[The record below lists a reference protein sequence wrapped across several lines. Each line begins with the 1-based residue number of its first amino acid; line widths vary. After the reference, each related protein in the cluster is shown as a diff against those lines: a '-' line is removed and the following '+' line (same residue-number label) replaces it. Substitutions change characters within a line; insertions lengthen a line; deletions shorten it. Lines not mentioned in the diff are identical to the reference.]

1 MVETQ
6 MMDWYRNCHPER
18 SLSPSHRERRS
29 RWTCG
34 LLAAPVLS
42 IAIGLLITA
51 SLPLRAQAR
60 DIPSAAPTHPADQ
73 TQEQRGR
80 KLLDQMLEALGGDA
94 WLNRRNIR
102 VVGHLGRFFQ
112 GAPNGIV
119 IDFTATHQFPNGDR
133 PEAQRIGFI
142 TDKSMILPGKKI
154 DIVQIWI
161 NNTGHEVTY
170 KGNITL
176 PKDQVEDYYRR
187 QDHSIESIYRVWLK
201 APGVVVIDEGST
213 MVERRLTERVTIL
226 SDNNDAVTLDIDVAT
241 HLPRRRTFEWRN
253 ATFKD
258 RDEDAEEYDDY
269 HTIQGLPTAFTISR
283 YHNGDLA
290 SQIFYTKVEYDVD
303 LPPDT
308 FNPDI
313 LLKKKQ

>member
-1 MVETQ
+1 M
-6 MMDWYRNCHPER
+6 
-18 SLSPSHRERRS
+18 
-29 RWTCG
+29 
-34 LLAAPVLS
+34 
-42 IAIGLLITA
+42 
-51 SLPLRAQAR
+51 AQAR
-60 DIPSAAPTHPADQ
+60 DIPSAGLTHPADQ

-94 WLNRRNIR
+94 WINRRNLR

-112 GAPNGIV
+112 GTPNGIV
-119 IDFTATHQFPNGDR
+119 VDFTATRQFASGDR
-133 PEAQRIGFI
+133 PDAQRIGFL

-154 DIVQIWI
+154 DVVQIWI

-176 PKDQVEDYYRR
+176 PKDQVEDFYRR

-201 APGVVVIDEGST
+201 APGVVVIHEGST

-226 SDNNDAVTLDIDVAT
+226 SDNNDAVTVDIDAQT
-241 HLPRRRTFEWRN
+241 HLPRRRTFVWRN
-253 ATFKD
+253 TTFKD
-258 RDEDAEEYDDY
+258 KDEDAEEYDDY

-283 YHNGDLA
+283 YHDGDLA
-290 SQIFYTKVEYDVD
+290 SQTFYTKVEYDVD

-308 FNPDI
+308 FDPNV

>member
-1 MVETQ
+1 MKQVI
-6 MMDWYRNCHPER
+6 
-18 SLSPSHRERRS
+18 
-29 RWTCG
+29 
-34 LLAAPVLS
+34 LAIALS
-42 IAIGLLITA
+42 ILLPATR
-51 SLPLRAQAR
+51 PLTAQAR
-60 DIPSAAPTHPADQ
+60 DIPSAAPTHPTDQ

-94 WLNRRNIR
+94 WLNRHNVR
-102 VVGHLGRFFQ
+102 VRGRLGRFFQ

-119 IDFTATHQFPNGDR
+119 IDFTLIHQFAGPDR
-133 PEAQRIGFI
+133 PEAERIGFI

-170 KGNITL
+170 KGNTTL
-176 PKDQVEDYYRR
+176 PKDQIDDYYRR

-201 APGVVVIDEGST
+201 SPGVVIVAEGST

-226 SDNNDAVTLDIDVAT
+226 SQNNDAVTLDIDAQT
-241 HLPRRRTFEWRN
+241 HLPLRRTFEWRN

-258 RDEDAEEYDDY
+258 HDEDAEEYEDY
-269 HTIQGLPTAFTISR
+269 HTIQGLPTAFTITR
-283 YHNGDLA
+283 YHNGDMA
-290 SQIFYTKVEYDVD
+290 SQTFYTKIEYDAD
-303 LPPDT
+303 LPPGT

>member
-18 SLSPSHRERRS
+18 SLSQSHRERRS

-42 IAIGLLITA
+42 IAIGLLTTA

-102 VVGHLGRFFQ
+102 VYGHSGRFFQ

-119 IDFTATHQFPNGDR
+119 IDFTATHQFANGDR

-142 TDKSMILPGKKI
+142 TDKSMTLPGKKI

-253 ATFKD
+253 TTFKD

-269 HTIQGLPTAFTISR
+269 HTIQGLPTAFTITR
-283 YHNGDLA
+283 YHNGDMS
-290 SQIFYTKVEYDVD
+290 SQTFYTKVEYDVD
-303 LPPDT
+303 LSPDT
-308 FNPDI
+308 FNPDV

>member
-1 MVETQ
+1 MKQAT
-6 MMDWYRNCHPER
+6 
-18 SLSPSHRERRS
+18 
-29 RWTCG
+29 
-34 LLAAPVLS
+34 LS
-42 IAIGLLITA
+42 ITLGLLITA
-51 SLPLRAQAR
+51 TPFLRAQAR
-60 DIPSAAPTHPADQ
+60 DIPSAGPTHPADQ

-94 WLNRRNIR
+94 WLNRRNVR
-102 VVGHLGRFFQ
+102 VLGHLGRFFQ

-119 IDFTATHQFPNGDR
+119 IDFTATHQFASPGLSNPDR

-176 PKDQVEDYYRR
+176 PKDQIEDYYRR
-187 QDHSIESIYRVWLK
+187 QAHSIESIYRVWLK

-253 ATFKD
+253 ITFKD

-269 HTIQGLPTAFTISR
+269 HTIQGLPTAFTITR
-283 YHNGDLA
+283 YHNGDMA
-290 SQIFYTKVEYDVD
+290 SQTFYTKVEYDVD
-303 LPPDT
+303 LSPDT

>member
-1 MVETQ
+1 MKQ
-6 MMDWYRNCHPER
+6 I
-18 SLSPSHRERRS
+18 
-29 RWTCG
+29 
-34 LLAAPVLS
+34 ALS
-42 IAIGLLITA
+42 IALGLLTTA
-51 SLPLRAQAR
+51 TPFLPAQAR
-60 DIPSAAPTHPADQ
+60 DIPNAGPTHPADQ

-94 WLNRRNIR
+94 WLNRRNVR
-102 VVGHLGRFFQ
+102 VLGHLGRFFQ

-119 IDFTATHQFPNGDR
+119 IDFTATHQFANGDR

-176 PKDQVEDYYRR
+176 PKDQIEDYYRR

-226 SDNNDAVTLDIDVAT
+226 SDNNDAVTLDIDTQT

-290 SQIFYTKVEYDVD
+290 SQTFYTKIEYDVD
-303 LPPDT
+303 LPPET

-313 LLKKKQ
+313 LLKKK

>member
-1 MVETQ
+1 MKQ
-6 MMDWYRNCHPER
+6 
-18 SLSPSHRERRS
+18 
-29 RWTCG
+29 
-34 LLAAPVLS
+34 LAPRLKQICLKQLALS
-42 IAIGLLITA
+42 IALGL
-51 SLPLRAQAR
+51 SLAATPHLPAQAR
-60 DIPSAAPTHPADQ
+60 DIPSAGPTHPADQ

-94 WLNRRNIR
+94 WLNRRNMR
-102 VVGHLGRFFQ
+102 VYGHSGRFFQ

-119 IDFTATHQFPNGDR
+119 IDFTATHQFPSGDR

-170 KGNITL
+170 KGNTTL
-176 PKDQVEDYYRR
+176 PKDQVEDFYRR

-213 MVERRLTERVTIL
+213 MVERRITERVTIL
-226 SDNNDAVTLDIDVAT
+226 SDNNDAVTVDIDAQT
-241 HLPRRRTFEWRN
+241 HLPRRRTFQWRN
-253 ATFKD
+253 TTFKD
-258 RDEDAEEYDDY
+258 HDEDAEEYDDY
-269 HTIQGLPTAFTISR
+269 HTIQGLPTALTITR
-283 YHNGDLA
+283 YHNGDMA
-290 SQIFYTKVEYDVD
+290 SQTFYTKAEYDVD
-303 LPPDT
+303 LPPET